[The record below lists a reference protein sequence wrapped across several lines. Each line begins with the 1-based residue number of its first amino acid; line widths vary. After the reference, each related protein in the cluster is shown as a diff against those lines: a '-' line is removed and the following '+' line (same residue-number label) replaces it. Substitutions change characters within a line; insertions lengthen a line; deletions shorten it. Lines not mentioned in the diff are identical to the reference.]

1 VDFHEWVDKLG
12 DSAKGDVDVERNPGV
27 KLLEFFQGMMRE
39 REAVRLETKVTHGG
53 SEKMRE
59 LKAVDREWMRV
70 WLEQWGF

>member
-1 VDFHEWVDKLG
+1 MG
-12 DSAKGDVDVERNPGV
+12 
-27 KLLEFFQGMMRE
+27 E
-39 REAVRLETKVTHGG
+39 REAVRLETKVTREG

>member
-1 VDFHEWVDKLG
+1 
-12 DSAKGDVDVERNPGV
+12 
-27 KLLEFFQGMMRE
+27 MRE
-39 REAVRLETKVTHGG
+39 RQAVRLETKVTQGG